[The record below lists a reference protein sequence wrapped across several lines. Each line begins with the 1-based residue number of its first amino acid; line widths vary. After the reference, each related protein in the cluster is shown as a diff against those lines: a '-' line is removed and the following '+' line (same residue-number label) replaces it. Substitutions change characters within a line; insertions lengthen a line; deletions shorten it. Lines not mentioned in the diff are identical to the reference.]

1 LTFKGE
7 KMDLYGV
14 LAAILSISSIL
25 VCIILFINTYQL
37 KKELDYIKQSTRLT
51 QEELEKITERLEKV
65 RTLK

>member
-1 LTFKGE
+1 
-7 KMDLYGV
+7 MNLYGV